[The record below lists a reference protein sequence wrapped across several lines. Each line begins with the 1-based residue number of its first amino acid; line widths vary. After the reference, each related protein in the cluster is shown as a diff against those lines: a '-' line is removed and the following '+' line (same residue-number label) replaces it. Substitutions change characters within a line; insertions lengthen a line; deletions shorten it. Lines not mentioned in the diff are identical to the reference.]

1 MDLDGLA
8 WTACLRC
15 LYAASEGPPEI
26 PGVELEGEL
35 ARGGM
40 GVVYRG
46 RHRIGR
52 PVAVKVIHD
61 ELADDPAMRARFARE
76 ARLLARLSHPG
87 IVTIHDWGDDPLHY
101 IVMELVDG
109 APIEACDAPRAC
121 ELVGQLCDAIAAAHA
136 AGIVH
141 RDLKPSNVLVCDGQ
155 VKLIDFGI
163 AAPIET
169 GAPLTRTG
177 QQLGTPQF
185 MAPEARASGAV
196 PADPAIDVY
205 GIARLLRTI
214 TVGKLPSRVERVVKR
229 ALAED
234 PYSRPPLAEL
244 RAVLAPRSST
254 RRTSLA
260 LATFAASIALAIK
273 LADSSSA
280 AVTTAGDPPS
290 AAGPNPEPVSLA
302 TPRTE
307 SGRSTSDRSTSGRL
321 ASGGPTTMPASV
333 PPATGLLVSERPE
346 SGRATSVRRA
356 SARPASVA
364 PATGVLA
371 SERPESGRSTSGRG
385 ASVQIEPLAPAKLAV
400 RVMPWAMVSIDGG
413 IAQRVE
419 PPIEHITVSPGRHV
433 IELANPISGRSER
446 RIVELAPGEVSS
458 LTSDLLAGAR

>member
-1 MDLDGLA
+1 MDLDGLG
-8 WTACLRC
+8 WTACLAC
-15 LYAASEGPPEI
+15 LYASSEAPPEI
-26 PGVELEGEL
+26 PGVELAGQI

-61 ELADDPAMRARFARE
+61 ELADDPSLRARFARE

-87 IVTIHDWGDDPLHY
+87 IVTIHDWGEDPQHY

-109 APIEACDAPRAC
+109 APIEACDAGRAC

-169 GAPLTRTG
+169 AAPLTRTG
-177 QQLGTPQF
+177 QQLGTPEY
-185 MAPEARASGAV
+185 MAPEARGGPV

-214 TVGKLPSRVERVVKR
+214 TTHLPSRVDRVVRR

-234 PYSRPPLAEL
+234 PYARPTLAEL
-244 RAVLAPRSST
+244 RAVLASRSTT
-254 RRTSLA
+254 RRASLA
-260 LATFAASIALAIK
+260 VVTCAASIAIAMK

-280 AVTTAGDPPS
+280 AVPVDLPAVPERTLATQAIVEPVAVTPPPS
-290 AAGPNPEPVSLA
+290 
-302 TPRTE
+302 PRK
-307 SGRSTSDRSTSGRL
+307 
-321 ASGGPTTMPASV
+321 A
-333 PPATGLLVSERPE
+333 
-346 SGRATSVRRA
+346 RRA
-356 SARPASVA
+356 KAAPVPTSSPARSHPGVVIEPMA
-364 PATGVLA
+364 PAT
-371 SERPESGRSTSGRG
+371 
-385 ASVQIEPLAPAKLAV
+385 LAV
-400 RVMPWAMVSIDGG
+400 RVVPWAMVSIDGG
-413 IAQRVE
+413 APRRIE
-419 PPIEHITVSPGRHV
+419 PPIERIAIPPGRHV
-433 IELANPISGRSER
+433 VELANPVSGLRER
-446 RIVELAPGEVSS
+446 RVIELAPGEVSS
-458 LTSDLLAGAR
+458 LTSDLLAGPR

>member
-1 MDLDGLA
+1 MDLDGLG

-15 LYAASEGPPEI
+15 LYEASEALPEI

-61 ELADDPAMRARFARE
+61 ELADEPSLRARFARE

-101 IVMELVDG
+101 IVMELVEG
-109 APIEACDAPRAC
+109 TPIEACDVARAC
-121 ELVGQLCDAIAAAHA
+121 ELVGQLCDAIAAVHA

-169 GAPLTRTG
+169 AAPLTRTG
-177 QQLGTPQF
+177 QQLGTPEY
-185 MAPEARASGAV
+185 MAPEARTAGGAV

-214 TVGKLPSRVERVVKR
+214 TVGTLPSRIERVVKR

-234 PYSRPPLAEL
+234 PYARPALGEL
-244 RAVLAPRSST
+244 RAVLAMRSTT
-254 RRTSLA
+254 RRTSIA
-260 LATFAASIALAIK
+260 LATCAASLAIAMK

-280 AVTTAGDPPS
+280 AVPMTVDPVDQVEPRTLVRTKPHPVSDRAAPVRSATVHVETAIAPRAD
-290 AAGPNPEPVSLA
+290 AAPVGNEPV
-302 TPRTE
+302 
-307 SGRSTSDRSTSGRL
+307 
-321 ASGGPTTMPASV
+321 
-333 PPATGLLVSERPE
+333 
-346 SGRATSVRRA
+346 
-356 SARPASVA
+356 RPASVRPA
-364 PATGVLA
+364 SVRIEPVVLEPAT
-371 SERPESGRSTSGRG
+371 
-385 ASVQIEPLAPAKLAV
+385 LAV
-400 RVMPWAMVSIDGG
+400 RVVPWAMVSIDGG
-413 IAQRVE
+413 APRRIE
-419 PPIEHITVSPGRHV
+419 PPVERIEIPPGRHV
-433 IELANPISGRSER
+433 VELANPVSGRSER
-446 RIVELAPGEVSS
+446 RVVELAPGEVSS
-458 LTSDLLAGAR
+458 LTSDLLGAR